1 MANIKDMDSVVK
13 AKHNEI
19 KSKGL
24 DNYYGD
30 PDNFAVG
37 KAYGVYDKSPKRELA
52 EYLEA
57 TKVPKYV
64 RLAKF
69 LNELY
74 YVDVDY
80 EQAQVLLSDKDNEY
94 LVRHVNVKTVYKEFK
109 EIEKRAKKVNKRRAA
124 KLRKYKDVRKFIS
137 GGTIR
142 HILDDLNASHISKQ
156 NITALTNFFDNCSE
170 LRFLNSS
177 KLTRKVR

>member
-1 MANIKDMDSVVK
+1 MFV
-13 AKHNEI
+13 
-19 KSKGL
+19 
-24 DNYYGD
+24 
-30 PDNFAVG
+30 
-37 KAYGVYDKSPKRELA
+37 A
-52 EYLEA
+52 EWE
-57 TKVPKYV
+57 
-64 RLAKF
+64 R
-69 LNELY
+69 
-74 YVDVDY
+74 
-80 EQAQVLLSDKDNEY
+80 
-94 LVRHVNVKTVYKEFK
+94 
-109 EIEKRAKKVNKRRAA
+109 A

>member
-69 LNELY
+69 LNEL
-74 YVDVDY
+74 
-80 EQAQVLLSDKDNEY
+80 SS
-94 LVRHVNVKTVYKEFK
+94 
-109 EIEKRAKKVNKRRAA
+109 RAK
-124 KLRKYKDVRKFIS
+124 L
-137 GGTIR
+137 
-142 HILDDLNASHISKQ
+142 IL
-156 NITALTNFFDNCSE
+156 
-170 LRFLNSS
+170 
-177 KLTRKVR
+177 